1 MNTKQEWVFVDKEDF
16 YLIQVSYIEQLF
28 SFDFLP
34 FSVEFFHTTVGCHPT
49 RCSEFDQDGQ
59 DPTDYLQQLIA
70 VAQENKGKVVAVG
83 ECGLGKYIS
92 CYVQL
97 NTLLYVQFNVNEG
110 SCAERGLEI
119 EVVSGHPQRPTCR
132 QNTT

>member
-1 MNTKQEWVFVDKEDF
+1 MNTKQECVFVDKEDF

-34 FSVEFFHTTVGCHPT
+34 FSLEFFHSTTGCHPT

-59 DPTDYLQQLIA
+59 DPADYLQQLIV

-83 ECGLGKYIS
+83 ECGLGKYIA
-92 CYVQL
+92 CYV
-97 NTLLYVQFNVNEG
+97 
-110 SCAERGLEI
+110 
-119 EVVSGHPQRPTCR
+119 
-132 QNTT
+132 